1 MNFKDFNL
9 TDKLKESIDGMGF
22 DEPTPVQQL
31 AIPLV
36 LEHKDLIACAQTGTG
51 KTGAF
56 LIPILNKLSG
66 RESKDIKC
74 LVLVPT
80 RELAKQI
87 DEQVEGFAYFLNVT
101 SIAVYGGGSRDIWD
115 IQRNA
120 IIEGVDIIIA
130 TPGRLIAHIAM
141 GYVKLDKI
149 EILVLDEADKMLDM
163 GFNDDI
169 MRIIKLIPAKRQ
181 TLMFSATMP
190 PSIRQLANK
199 ILYHPEQI
207 SLAISKPAE
216 RIEQITYLVGDN
228 NKIRLLEYLFK
239 EKEIE
244 SMLVFTS
251 RKSNVGEIVRALK
264 KLRFNVDGIN
274 SDRTQEERENVLRDF
289 KSRKINVLVATDVL
303 SRGIDIENI
312 SHIINYDVPND
323 AEDYVHR
330 VGRTARASSAGVAIT
345 FINEKE
351 QYLVPRIE
359 SLIEKELPKLT
370 LPKEIGIS
378 PHYDPS
384 KKPKPAFRKGKKPAS
399 HAGKTGG
406 FHVRKRHN

>member
-1 MNFKDFNL
+1 
-9 TDKLKESIDGMGF
+9 
-22 DEPTPVQQL
+22 
-31 AIPLV
+31 
-36 LEHKDLIACAQTGTG
+36 LIACAQTGTG

-101 SIAVYGGGSRDIWD
+101 SIAVYGGGSGDIWD

-199 ILYHPEQI
+199 ILHHPEQI

-228 NKIRLLEYLFK
+228 NKIRLLEYLFN

-351 QYLVPRIE
+351 QYLIPRIE
-359 SLIEKELPKLT
+359 SLIEKELLKLT
-370 LPKEIGIS
+370 LPREIGVS
-378 PHYDPS
+378 PPYDPLQ
-384 KKPKPAFRKGKKPAS
+384 KPKPAFKKGRGAPN
-399 HAGKTGG
+399 HAGRTGG
-406 FHVRKRHN
+406 FQGKKRGK

>member
-1 MNFKDFNL
+1 MTNPPVTANPDFHSFNL

-22 DEPTPVQQL
+22 ETPTPVQQL
-31 AIPLV
+31 AIPLI
-36 LEHKDLIACAQTGTG
+36 LQHKDLIACAQTGTG

-56 LIPILNKLSG
+56 LIPVLNKLSG
-66 RESKDIKC
+66 REEHAAIKC

-87 DEQVEGFAYFLNVT
+87 DEQVEGFAYFLNVS
-101 SIAVYGGGSRDIWD
+101 SIAVYGGGSGDVWD
-115 IQRNA
+115 TQRNA
-120 IIEGVDIIIA
+120 IKGGADIVIA

-141 GYVKLDKI
+141 GYVNLDKV
-149 EILVLDEADKMLDM
+149 EVLVLDEADKMLDM
-163 GFNDDI
+163 GFYDDI

-181 TLMFSATMP
+181 TLLFSATMP
-190 PSIRQLANK
+190 PSIRTLAHK
-199 ILYHPEQI
+199 ILHHPEQI

-216 RIEQITYLVGDN
+216 RIEQLSYLVDDKH
-228 NKIRLLEYLFK
+228 KIRLLEHLFK

-244 SMLVFTS
+244 TMLIFTS

-264 KLRFNVDGIN
+264 KLHFKVDGIN
-274 SDRTQEERENVLRDF
+274 SDRSQEERESVLREF
-289 KSRKINVLVATDVL
+289 KSRNINVLVATDVL

-312 SHIINYDVPND
+312 SHIVNYDVPQD

-359 SLIEKELPKLT
+359 ALIDKELPKLT
-370 LPKEIGIS
+370 VPTEVGHS
-378 PHYDPS
+378 PPYDPT
-384 KKPKPAFRKGKKPAS
+384 KKPKPAFKGKGNFRGRGRP
-399 HAGKTGG
+399 
-406 FHVRKRHN
+406 R